1 MKTVAWALAL
11 TLLAGCATGPY
22 VDDSFRA
29 PAQGSR
35 IRFLVIHYTHADFD
49 ETMRIMA
56 GPDVSYH
63 YVVRAK
69 PPTIFRLVE
78 EDRRANHAGVS
89 SWRGYALLNDSS
101 IGIAIV
107 NRGPGETDGGTTPEQ
122 WAEYPEAQVQL
133 VMELV
138 RDIVKRQ
145 GIRPEF
151 IVGHSDIAP
160 QRKIDPGP
168 RFPWKRLADAGL
180 IKWPDAAKVAE
191 RLPGYERELPEI
203 EWFQLLLRR
212 HGFEVPLHGELD
224 PATRNVVRAF
234 QMKYRP
240 AKHDGLPDAETAAI
254 LDALVNS

>member
-1 MKTVAWALAL
+1 MKSLFLAL
-11 TLLAGCATGPY
+11 TLSLLAGCATGPRI
-22 VDDSFRA
+22 DDSLRST
-29 PAQGSR
+29 GHDSR
-35 IRFLVIHYTHADFD
+35 VRFIVLHYTTTPLDPALK
-49 ETMRIMA
+49 ILL
-56 GPDVSYH
+56 GNSVSCH
-63 YVVRAK
+63 YVINDN
-69 PPTIFRLVE
+69 PPTIYRIVDE
-78 EDRRANHAGVS
+78 SRRSFHAGVS
-89 SWRGYALLNDSS
+89 SWRRYTQLNESS
-101 IGIAIV
+101 IGIEIV
-107 NRGPGETDGGTTPEQ
+107 NLGLYRDAEGREV
-122 WAEYPEAQVQL
+122 WADYPEPQL
-133 VMELV
+133 EAVMELV
-138 RDIVKRQ
+138 KDIVKRHR
-145 GIRPEF
+145 IRF
-151 IVGHSDIAP
+151 DHIVGHSDIAP